1 MSCKLDK
8 PLFEALHNEFGLLMA
23 EIRIKVKEVK
33 LKIGN
38 EISTVPLAAE

>member
-8 PLFEALHNEFGLLMA
+8 PFFEALQTEFGQAMA
-23 EIRIKVKEVK
+23 EIRVKVKEVK

-38 EISTVPLAAE
+38 EISTVPLAIE

>member
-8 PLFEALHNEFGLLMA
+8 PLFEALQNEFGNSMA
-23 EIRIKVKEVK
+23 DIRIKVNEVK

-38 EISTVPLAAE
+38 EISTVPLAVE